1 MAIFKTEDIVRD
13 EAGKIL
19 GFDHNLK
26 STTLGIGV
34 GQLTTFKQ
42 LGFKSDKKPDGWYL
56 PSNSNDVAIILET
69 KNSNEDIKKE
79 KWIDEL
85 FSNIDI
91 ISSKYKK
98 IIGILYNGYNVD
110 VYKNK
115 ELINTAKT
123 LQDKQYYIDLFKD
136 NSIDKN
142 KIYSLTKKN

>member
-69 KNSNEDIKKE
+69 KI
-79 KWIDEL
+79 
-85 FSNIDI
+85 
-91 ISSKYKK
+91 
-98 IIGILYNGYNVD
+98 V
-110 VYKNK
+110 
-115 ELINTAKT
+115 TKT
-123 LQDKQYYIDLFKD
+123 LK
-136 NSIDKN
+136 
-142 KIYSLTKKN
+142 KKNGLMNYFLI